1 MSAPVPL
8 RLRPLEI
15 GDILDEIF
23 RMYRRH
29 FLLFAGLAVVFSVPL
44 AALAG
49 YGFFA
54 LFSNALSEAATGAT
68 PDLNTFAPSLITL
81 AVGSLVNF
89 AITPLLYGAL
99 SAAVCQSA
107 AGRPVTWWSAI
118 KAALRRYLHVAGLLI
133 LFALMS
139 IAFCLFPLW
148 IWIAVGWAAVL
159 PAMFVEN
166 IGLVAAMRRS
176 WSLVKGRWWRT
187 FFLLFLVFVLNY
199 VVYLALGAFLYLGQ
213 ALLSIFLSPYLALA
227 LYEGGVV
234 LASALTHPILQ
245 IAIALIYFDLRV
257 RKEALDLFQLAQ
269 RVTTVL
275 PPAPA

>member
-1 MSAPVPL
+1 MSVPVPL

-15 GDILDEIF
+15 GDVLDEIF

-29 FLLFAGLAVVFSVPL
+29 FLLLAGIAVVFSVPL

-54 LFSNALSEAATGAT
+54 LFSDLIGQASTGQT
-68 PDLNTFAPSLITL
+68 PDLNAFAPSLIAL
-81 AVGSLVNF
+81 GVGSVINF

-99 SAAVCQSA
+99 SAAICQSA
-107 AGRPVTWWSAI
+107 AGQPVTWWGAI
-118 KAALRRYLHVAGLLI
+118 KAALRRYLHVAGYLI
-133 LFALMS
+133 LLVLMS

-148 IWIAVGWAAVL
+148 IWIAVGWVAVL

-166 IGLVAAMRRS
+166 IGLVDAMRRS
-176 WSLVKGRWWRT
+176 WNLVQGRWWRT
-187 FFLLFLVFVLNY
+187 FFILFLVFVLNY

-213 ALLSIFLSPYLALA
+213 SLLSIFVSPYLAVA

-245 IAIALIYFDLRV
+245 IAIVLVYFDLRV

-269 RVTTVL
+269 HVA
-275 PPAPA
+275 APA

>member
-29 FLLFAGLAVVFSVPL
+29 FLLLAGIAVVFSIPL

-54 LFSNALSEAATGAT
+54 LFSDALAQAATGAT
-68 PDLNTFAPSLITL
+68 PDFNAFAPSLITL
-81 AVGSLVNF
+81 AIGSLVNF

-99 SAAVCQSA
+99 SAAICQSSI
-107 AGRPVTWWSAI
+107 GQPVTWWGAI

-133 LFALMS
+133 IFALMT

-148 IWIAVGWAAVL
+148 IWIAVGWVAVL

-176 WSLVKGRWWRT
+176 WSLVQGRWWRT

-213 ALLSIFLSPYLALA
+213 TLLALFLSPYLAIA

-245 IAIALIYFDLRV
+245 IAIVLIYFDLRV
-257 RKEALDLFQLAQ
+257 RKEALDLFQLSQ
-269 RVTTVL
+269 RVTAAM

>member
-1 MSAPVPL
+1 VSAPAPL

-29 FLLFAGLAVVFSVPL
+29 FLLLAGISVVFSVPL

-54 LFSNALSEAATGAT
+54 LFSNVLSQAATGAT
-68 PDLNTFAPSLITL
+68 PDFNSFAPSLITL
-81 AVGSLVNF
+81 AIGTVVNF

-99 SAAVCQSA
+99 SAAICQSA
-107 AGRPVTWWSAI
+107 VGLPVTWWGAI
-118 KAALRRYLHVAGLLI
+118 KAAIRRYLHVAGLLI
-133 LFALMS
+133 LFTLMS

-148 IWIAVGWAAVL
+148 IWIAVGWVAVL

-166 IGLVAAMRRS
+166 IGLVAAARRS
-176 WSLVKGRWWRT
+176 WNLVQGRWWRT

-213 ALLSIFLSPYLALA
+213 TLLTIFLSPYLAIA
-227 LYEGGVV
+227 LYEGGVI

-245 IAIALIYFDLRV
+245 IAIVLIYFDLRV
-257 RKEALDLFQLAQ
+257 RKEALDLFQQAQ
-269 RVTTVL
+269 RVTAM
-275 PPAPA
+275 PPTPA

>member
-1 MSAPVPL
+1 MSAPAPL

-29 FLLFAGLAVVFSVPL
+29 FLLLAGIAVVFSIPL

-49 YGFFA
+49 YGFFS
-54 LFSNALSEAATGAT
+54 LFSDALAQAATGAT
-68 PDLNTFAPSLITL
+68 PDFSAFAPSLITL
-81 AVGSLVNF
+81 AVGSLLNF

-99 SAAVCQSA
+99 SAAICQSA
-107 AGRPVTWWSAI
+107 IGQPVTWWGAI
-118 KAALRRYLHVAGLLI
+118 KAALRRYLHVAGLLV

-148 IWIAVGWAAVL
+148 IWIAVGWVAVF

-176 WSLVKGRWWRT
+176 WSLVQGRWWRT

-213 ALLSIFLSPYLALA
+213 TLLALFLSPYLAIA

-245 IAIALIYFDLRV
+245 IAIVLIYFDLRV
-257 RKEALDLFQLAQ
+257 RKEALDLFQLTQ
-269 RVTTVL
+269 RVTAAM

>member
-1 MSAPVPL
+1 VSAPAPL

-29 FLLFAGLAVVFSVPL
+29 FLLLAGISVVFSVPL

-54 LFSNALSEAATGAT
+54 LFSNVLSQAATGAT
-68 PDLNTFAPSLITL
+68 PDFNSFAPSLITL
-81 AVGSLVNF
+81 AIGTVLNF

-99 SAAVCQSA
+99 SAAICQSA
-107 AGRPVTWWSAI
+107 VGLPVTWWGAI
-118 KAALRRYLHVAGLLI
+118 KAAIRRYLHVAGLLI
-133 LFALMS
+133 LFTLMS

-148 IWIAVGWAAVL
+148 IWIAVGWVAVL

-166 IGLVAAMRRS
+166 IGLVAAARRS
-176 WSLVKGRWWRT
+176 WNLVQGRWWRT

-213 ALLSIFLSPYLALA
+213 TLLTIFLSPYLAIA
-227 LYEGGVV
+227 LYEGGVI

-245 IAIALIYFDLRV
+245 IAIVLIYFDLRV
-257 RKEALDLFQLAQ
+257 RKEALDLFQQAQ
-269 RVTTVL
+269 RVTAM
-275 PPAPA
+275 PPTPA